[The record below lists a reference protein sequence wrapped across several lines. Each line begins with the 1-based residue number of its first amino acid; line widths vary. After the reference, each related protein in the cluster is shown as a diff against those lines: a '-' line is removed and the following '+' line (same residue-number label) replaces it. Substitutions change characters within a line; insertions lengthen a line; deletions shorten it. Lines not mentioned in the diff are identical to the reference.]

1 MGETGCLLLFISAI
15 LLYLSIAAFADGM
28 VMMGV
33 VLSVLMLL
41 IGASAVSAFKG
52 NTSGL
57 RRIQGNGGKH
67 INPNNMS
74 GEAFET
80 YCGKLLLANGY
91 RNVMQTKASND
102 FGADLVATGPDGE
115 RWVFQCKRYAGMI
128 NNSAV
133 QEVVSSKV
141 HYKATKAG
149 IMTNSKL
156 TANARK
162 LAQENGVKIYE
173 NIR

>member
-1 MGETGCLLLFISAI
+1 MSGTGCLLLFIAAI
-15 LLYLSIAAFADGM
+15 LLYLSIAAFVDGM
-28 VMMGV
+28 VALGI
-33 VLSVLMLL
+33 VLSVLLL
-41 IGASAVSAFKG
+41 YMVAGAVSAFKG

-57 RRIQGNGGKH
+57 KH
-67 INPNNMS
+67 IRGTYVNPNNMS
-74 GEAFET
+74 GEAFEI

-91 RNVMQTKASND
+91 KNVMQTKASND

-115 RWVFQCKRYAGMI
+115 RWVFQCKRYGGMVD
-128 NNSAV
+128 NSAV
-133 QEVVSSKV
+133 QEVVSSKA

-162 LAQENGVKIYE
+162 LAHENGVKIYE

>member
-1 MGETGCLLLFISAI
+1 MGGTGCLLLFISAI
-15 LLYLSIAAFADGM
+15 LLYLSIAAFVDGM
-28 VMMGV
+28 VALGI
-33 VLSVLMLL
+33 VLSVLLL
-41 IGASAVSAFKG
+41 FMAAGAVSAFKG
-52 NTSGL
+52 DTSGL
-57 RRIQGNGGKH
+57 RRIRSGGRYV
-67 INPNNMS
+67 NPNNMS
-74 GEAFET
+74 GEAFEV

-91 RNVMQTKASND
+91 RDVRQTKASND

-115 RWVFQCKRYAGMI
+115 RWVFQCKRYAGMVD
-128 NNSAV
+128 NSAV
-133 QEVVSSKV
+133 QEVVSSKA
-141 HYKATKAG
+141 HYRATMAG